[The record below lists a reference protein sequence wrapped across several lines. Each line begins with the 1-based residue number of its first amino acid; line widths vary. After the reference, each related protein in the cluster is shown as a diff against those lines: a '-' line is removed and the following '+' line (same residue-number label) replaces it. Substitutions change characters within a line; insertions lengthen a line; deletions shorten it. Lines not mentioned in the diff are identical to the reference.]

1 MAKKLHYS
9 QEQCIRAAGKLM
21 QNTGMLKPHARVGIA
36 VSGGV
41 DSFVLLKVMQIR
53 QRITPFPFEIMAIH
67 INAGFDPNCH
77 APLVAWLEEEN
88 IPYHVEVT
96 NHGLL
101 AHTEENRT
109 KSPCYYCAFQRRKR
123 LFELCKEHNLSHL
136 AFGHNADDI
145 VSTFLLN
152 LVQTG
157 RIDGMSMYEP
167 FFGGLLTVIRPL
179 AMVEKQH
186 ILKAAKLWELPIF
199 SNPCPSAGTTK
210 RTDLLSKLDV
220 LCEESQSGR
229 RNVYQGIIRWQL
241 QKHLLAPEDQVD
253 LTPFILAKQ
262 EESQRRKEA
271 RLQEQQ
277 EQTAENMP
285 KI

>member
-77 APLVAWLEEEN
+77 APLVTWLEQEK

-101 AHTEENRT
+101 AHSEENRT

-123 LFELCKEHNLSHL
+123 LFELCRDCLLYTSD
-136 AFGHNADDI
+136 AADD
-145 VSTFLLN
+145 LLC
-152 LVQTG
+152 V
-157 RIDGMSMYEP
+157 
-167 FFGGLLTVIRPL
+167 
-179 AMVEKQH
+179 
-186 ILKAAKLWELPIF
+186 
-199 SNPCPSAGTTK
+199 
-210 RTDLLSKLDV
+210 DLG
-220 LCEESQSGR
+220 GR
-229 RNVYQGIIRWQL
+229 RIIKKKKKNW
-241 QKHLLAPEDQVD
+241 K
-253 LTPFILAKQ
+253 TKQ
-262 EESQRRKEA
+262 
-271 RLQEQQ
+271 
-277 EQTAENMP
+277 
-285 KI
+285 

>member
-9 QEQCIRAAGKLM
+9 QEQCVRSAGKLM

-53 QRITPFPFEIMAIH
+53 QRITPFPFEFMAIH
-67 INAGFDPNCH
+67 LNAGFDPNCH
-77 APLVAWLEEEN
+77 APLADWLEKEK
-88 IPYHVEVT
+88 IQSHIEVT
-96 NHGLL
+96 NHGLV

-109 KSPCYYCAFQRRKR
+109 KSPCYYCAFLRRKR
-123 LFELCKEHNLSHL
+123 LFEVCKEYNLSHL

-157 RIDGMSMYEP
+157 RIDGMSMNEP
-167 FFGGLLTVIRPL
+167 FFGGLLNVIRPL

-186 ILKAAKLWELPIF
+186 IIKAAKLWELPIF
-199 SNPCPSAGTTK
+199 SNPCPSANTTK
-210 RTDLLSKLDV
+210 RTDLLSKLDL
-220 LCEESQSGR
+220 LCGDSKNGK
-229 RNVYQGIIRWQL
+229 RNVYQGIIRWQMA
-241 QKHLLAPEDQVD
+241 KHLLSPDEIIDPREYIKAR
-253 LTPFILAKQ
+253 Q
-262 EESQRRKEA
+262 EEAQKKKE
-271 RLQEQQ
+271 E
-277 EQTAENMP
+277 
-285 KI
+285 

>member
-9 QEQCIRAAGKLM
+9 QEQCLRAAGKLM

-41 DSFVLLKVMQIR
+41 DSFVLLKVMQLR

-67 INAGFDPNCH
+67 INAGFDANCH
-77 APLVAWLEEEN
+77 APLTAWLEQEK

-96 NHGLL
+96 NYGPL

-123 LFELCKEHNLSHL
+123 LFELCREHNLSHL

-186 ILKAAKLWELPIF
+186 IIKAAKLWELPIF
-199 SNPCPSAGTTK
+199 SNPCPSAGNTK
-210 RTDLLSKLDV
+210 RTDLLDKLDV
-220 LCEESQSGR
+220 LCGDSQNGR
-229 RNVYQGIIRWQL
+229 RNVYQGIIRWQM
-241 QKHLLAPEDQVD
+241 QKHLLAPEEQVD

-262 EESQRRKEA
+262 EESRRRKEA
-271 RLQEQQ
+271 EQNKAR
-277 EQTAENMP
+277 EE
-285 KI
+285 

>member
-21 QNTGMLKPHARVGIA
+21 QNTGMLKPNARVGIA

-41 DSFVLLKVMQIR
+41 DSFVLLKVMQLR

-77 APLVAWLEEEN
+77 APLVNWLEQEK
-88 IPYHVEVT
+88 IPYHAEVT

-101 AHTEENRT
+101 AHSEENRT
-109 KSPCYYCAFQRRKR
+109 KSPCYYCAFLRRKR
-123 LFELCKEHNLSHL
+123 LFELCDEYKLTHL

-145 VSTFLLN
+145 VSTFFLN

-186 ILKAAKLWELPIF
+186 IIKAAKLWELPIF
-199 SNPCPSAGTTK
+199 SNPCPSANTTK
-210 RTDLLSKLDV
+210 RTDLLARLDTF
-220 LCEESQSGR
+220 CKDSQNGR
-229 RNVYQGIIRWQL
+229 RNVYQGIIRWQM
-241 QKHLLAPEDQVD
+241 QKHLLKPEEQLD
-253 LTPFILAKQ
+253 LTPFIQAKQ
-262 EESQRRKEA
+262 EESKRRKEA
-271 RLQEQQ
+271 VQDLQEIQNST
-277 EQTAENMP
+277 EE
-285 KI
+285 